1 MASYWAVG
9 ASVLAYSVDAV
20 SAGVVTSCAALVSS
34 GAAESADSVDAA
46 APDAAFPPQA
56 QRDNTITAASADAKI
71 LFFMRV
77 LPPDFCTFCARNAME

>member
-1 MASYWAVG
+1 MRHNLPDQYLRCGILHLTAV
-9 ASVLAYSVDAV
+9 AIVHLWVAKRQNLLDVDALD
-20 SAGVVTSCAALVSS
+20 AAL
-34 GAAESADSVDAA
+34 
-46 APDAAFPPQA
+46 PPQA